1 MSRVEADVLMGG
13 RYRLIRRMA
22 AGGMGHVW
30 EAEDTVLHRVVAIKM
45 LSEGLSSEPTSA
57 ERFRREAQASAG
69 LSHPNVAGVFD
80 YGEDDGTQFIVME
93 LIEGETLAER
103 IAREGRLDPA
113 EATRI
118 AVQVAS
124 ALDTAHEAGIVHR
137 DVKPGNVMLTPQG
150 EVKVLDFGIAAAA
163 GPNLTATGFT
173 IGTAAYLSPEQAAGE
188 RAIPAS
194 DVYSLGVVLYEML
207 AGRPP
212 FAGET
217 PVAVA
222 AAHVSREVPSLID
235 QVPDLPPHVA
245 HACEQAL
252 AKDPSARPPTAAA
265 FRQMLEAPNRAA
277 DPAVAPTGES
287 DGHGSSSEEATTVL
301 PAPES
306 TALLPQTKQPS
317 PDGPP
322 PTTGRRRST
331 PTRRQLLPGNRA
343 AWMLGGI
350 LMGLVLLA
358 LLLSS
363 VLGGDLSSPARAVNV
378 RVPEMAGLGV
388 AEAQQA
394 LRDRGFAIGDINQIE
409 GPADTVV
416 RSDPPGGTLV
426 AFGSTVTLYVGTPP
440 ETPADERGGG
450 EGKGKG
456 KGKGRGD

>member
-13 RYRLIRRMA
+13 RYRLIRKMA

-30 EAEDTVLHRVVAIKM
+30 DAEDTVLHRVVAIKM
-45 LSEGLSSEPTSA
+45 LSEGLSSDPNSA
-57 ERFRREAQASAG
+57 ERFRREAQAAAG

-103 IAREGRLDPA
+103 IARVGRLGPA
-113 EATRI
+113 EATQI

-124 ALDTAHEAGIVHR
+124 ALDAAHEAGVVHR
-137 DVKPGNVMLTPQG
+137 DIKPGNVMLTPQG

-163 GPNLTATGFT
+163 GPSLTATGFT
-173 IGTAAYLSPEQAAGE
+173 IGTATYLSPEQAAGE
-188 RAIPAS
+188 RATPAS

-212 FAGET
+212 FHGES

-222 AAHVSREVPSLID
+222 AAHVSREVPSLIE

-245 HACEQAL
+245 QACEQAL
-252 AKDPSARPPTAAA
+252 AKDPAARPPTAGA
-265 FRQMLEAPNRAA
+265 FRQMLEAPSEPV
-277 DPAVAPTGES
+277 DPAVASIEGS
-287 DGHGSSSEEATTVL
+287 DGHPSTEQATAVL
-301 PAPES
+301 PPPDS
-306 TALLPQTKQPS
+306 TAVLPPTQQPS
-317 PDGPP
+317 PDGPQ
-322 PTTGRRRST
+322 PTQGRRRPT
-331 PTRRQLLPGNRA
+331 PARGIVLPRNRA
-343 AWMLGGI
+343 AWALGGI
-350 LMGLVLLA
+350 LVGLLLLA

-363 VLGGDLSSPARAVNV
+363 VLGGDLSSPARAVKV
-378 RVPEMAGLGV
+378 RVPRMAGLGV
-388 AEAQQA
+388 AEAEQA
-394 LRDRGFAIGDINQIE
+394 LRDRGFAIADVKFVE

-416 RSDPPGGTLV
+416 RSDPPGGILV

-440 ETPADERGGG
+440 ETPADEGG
-450 EGKGKG
+450 GKGKG